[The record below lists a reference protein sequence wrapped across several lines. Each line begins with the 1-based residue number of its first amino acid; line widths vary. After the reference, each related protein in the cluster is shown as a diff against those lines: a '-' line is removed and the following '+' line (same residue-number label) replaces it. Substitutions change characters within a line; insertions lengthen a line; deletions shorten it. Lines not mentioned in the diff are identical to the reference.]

1 MKNTNTWYS
10 ILWIFSPIILG
21 LGSSALLHLFS
32 FKTPTKWAELSEKR
46 CTDFASSM
54 RKGVIPKNQIPRVRS
69 KWNPPGWVFGIVWPV
84 LYLLLGYSSYLV
96 WKDTDKT
103 GEKEIDNILE
113 KYIIHFVLL
122 LLWWP
127 YFVYFPN
134 AGFATI
140 SLLLLA
146 ISAVYIGW
154 NFYKINKTA
163 GLCWFPY
170 TIWLFFAT
178 FLTSQT
184 IYTKD

>member
-1 MKNTNTWYS
+1 MKNKNTWYS
-10 ILWIFSPIILG
+10 ILWIFSPILLG
-21 LGSSALLHLFS
+21 LGSSALF
-32 FKTPTKWAELSEKR
+32 
-46 CTDFASSM
+46 
-54 RKGVIPKNQIPRVRS
+54 IPKNKIPKVRS
-69 KWNPPGWVFGIVWPV
+69 KWNPPGWVFGVVWPI

-96 WKDTDKT
+96 WQDKT
-103 GEKEIDNILE
+103 GDSSKNKIIGNVLE

-134 AGFATI
+134 AIFATI
-140 SLLLLA
+140 SLFLLA

-154 NFYKINKTA
+154 NFYMIHKTA
-163 GLCWFPY
+163 GYCWIPY

>member
-1 MKNTNTWYS
+1 MKNTLYS

-21 LGSSALLHLFS
+21 LGSSALLI
-32 FKTPTKWAELSEKR
+32 PT
-46 CTDFASSM
+46 
-54 RKGVIPKNQIPRVRS
+54 NQIPKVRS
-69 KWNPPGWVFGIVWPV
+69 KWNPPGWVFGVVWPV

-96 WKDTDKT
+96 WKEKT
-103 GEKEIDNILE
+103 GEKDKIIGKILE
-113 KYIIHFVLL
+113 KYIIHLVLL

-134 AGFATI
+134 AIFATI
-140 SLLLLA
+140 SLFLLA

-163 GLCWFPY
+163 GYCFIPY
-170 TIWLFFAT
+170 IAWLFFAT

-184 IYTKD
+184 I

>member
-1 MKNTNTWYS
+1 MKNIWYS

-21 LGSSALLHLFS
+21 LGSSAIFIS
-32 FKTPTKWAELSEKR
+32 RNK
-46 CTDFASSM
+46 
-54 RKGVIPKNQIPRVRS
+54 IPRVRS
-69 KWNPPGWVFGIVWPV
+69 KWNPPGWVFGVVWPV
-84 LYLLLGYSSYLV
+84 LYLLLGYASYLV
-96 WKDTDKT
+96 WKSNTKSS
-103 GEKEIDNILE
+103 GNILE

-134 AGFATI
+134 AIFSTI
-140 SLLLLA
+140 SLFLLA

-163 GLCWFPY
+163 GYCLFPY